1 MVNTSEVS
9 NIPNES
15 KWFKVRVV
23 FVQVLWTGAQ
33 PGHLTTVTCC
43 RSSFNFPVSLKI
55 CPTFALRL
63 LAAGDIH
70 GSLIGPLRLTFASVR
85 FNVTPSEKSALWDWC
100 RVWTTTRQDYSFSAD
115 KWKHA
120 AGTRTRWVD
129 CGPADQRTSG
139 LLTGPRRNYYFVK
152 VGGEVSV
159 KVSLSE
165 ESPEW
170 TTGVNNRSEQQFSV
184 SVSLTNWR
192 RNRQSVFTAD
202 GAGASTPCTQCIWC
216 I

>member
-1 MVNTSEVS
+1 MVNTSEVG

-129 CGPADQRTSG
+129 CGPADQRTVDWSTAK
-139 LLTGPRRNYYFVK
+139 LLLCKSWRRSFCE
-152 VGGEVSV
+152 GVSV
-159 KVSLSE
+159 RGV
-165 ESPEW
+165 
-170 TTGVNNRSEQQFSV
+170 TGVNNRSEQPEWTTV
-184 SVSLTNWR
+184 LGV
-192 RNRQSVFTAD
+192 
-202 GAGASTPCTQCIWC
+202 G
-216 I
+216 